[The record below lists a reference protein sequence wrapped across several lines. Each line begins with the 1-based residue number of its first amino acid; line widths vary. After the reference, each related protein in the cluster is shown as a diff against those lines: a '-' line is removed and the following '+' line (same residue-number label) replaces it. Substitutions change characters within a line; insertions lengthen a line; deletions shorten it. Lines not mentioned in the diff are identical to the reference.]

1 MKKGLLLMS
10 LLVLLTG
17 CGEETKNEVTPEEPK
32 QATMHCES
40 STRDVVN
47 GYETTSEY
55 TIYYTGDY
63 VERVETVETVTSES
77 EEFLDNME
85 EYVNSTYEATN
96 NAYGGYTYEVIREDG
111 SVVAN
116 VTIDYTKMNLEQYVT
131 DQPTMDDYI
140 EDGKFLVEGIVDIYE
155 QAGAT
160 CEEN

>member
-1 MKKGLLLMS
+1 MKKGLALLS

-17 CGEETKNEVTPEEPK
+17 CGNEEKNDVTPEVPK
-32 QATMHCES
+32 QKTMHCES

-63 VERVETVETVTSES
+63 VDKVETVETVTSES

-85 EYVNSTYEATN
+85 DYVNSTYEATN

-111 SVVAN
+111 SVVSN
-116 VTIDYTKMNLEQYVT
+116 VTIDYSKMNLEQYVT
-131 DQPTMDDYI
+131 DQPTMSDYVK
-140 EDGKFLVEGIVDIYE
+140 DGKFLVEGIVSIYE
-155 QAGAT
+155 DAGAT